1 MYRKRIVKI
10 AGPSFLLLGS
20 VMAFGAMRAN
30 VVSSTA
36 DAGPPYEQ
44 SAGDLPG
51 LGQAS
56 KGPLF
61 NRSANEQ
68 RAAQTRILEQI
79 LEELR
84 ATRELLANG
93 NARVR
98 VESIELDYD
107 RMASLIQDVQSDQG
121 GASNSSPQNGAN
133 DVNEQPTPKGSG
145 SGSIR
150 RISTA
155 GSDQVND
162 AQ

>member
-1 MYRKRIVKI
+1 MYRKRIIKI

-36 DAGPPYEQ
+36 DASPPYEQ

-68 RAAQTRILEQI
+68 RMAQNRILEQI
-79 LEELR
+79 LDELR
-84 ATRELLANG
+84 ATRQLLANG

-98 VESIELDYD
+98 VESVEIDYG
-107 RMASLIQDVQSDQG
+107 RIASLIQDVQSSQSGSPNVSDQDD
-121 GASNSSPQNGAN
+121 SSGVVDAP
-133 DVNEQPTPKGSG
+133 VSKGTG

-150 RISTA
+150 RISSVA
-155 GSDQVND
+155 SDEANND
-162 AQ
+162 Q

>member
-56 KGPLF
+56 KGPCSIEAPTSNVRPRPGF
-61 NRSANEQ
+61 SNRSSRNFAPRVNCSP
-68 RAAQTRILEQI
+68 T
-79 LEELR
+79 
-84 ATRELLANG
+84 ATHVSVWNR
-93 NARVR
+93 
-98 VESIELDYD
+98 
-107 RMASLIQDVQSDQG
+107 
-121 GASNSSPQNGAN
+121 SNSI
-133 DVNEQPTPKGSG
+133 T
-145 SGSIR
+145 
-150 RISTA
+150 TA
-155 GSDQVND
+155 WPL
-162 AQ
+162 